1 MEQGGYSV
9 STYKVIFLGLTVAG
23 PEEEARLLA
32 GLRKRFNL
40 PPERAERLI
49 QRVPIVV
56 KKGIAKAEME
66 RYVKAFEE
74 IGGRVKIEEE
84 PSVVVQEIPRETGL
98 VSGFESGRPEVPP
111 QPEPAPRIEPPP
123 KYGPSPEKE
132 RYTGKMLTCPQCGFE
147 QQETNECV
155 KCGVVISK
163 FFQFQ
168 EMAKTYVGQVREITA
183 EEQASPSWES
193 GEGFIGAFFTTT
205 KEVLFSPTQ
214 FFKKV
219 AASEGYWA
227 PLIYGVICGVIG
239 GCAAILWQW
248 LFASKFLPMQILS
261 MIPFFG
267 IVLII
272 FLAGLPFAIAL
283 SLVVGTGIT
292 HLCLMIVGG
301 NRKGIESTFRALCY
315 AYSGNLFGII
325 PFIGSTIG
333 GIYTLVLTII
343 GVREV
348 HGISTGRAVLAVLL
362 PLMVLVGLGI
372 LAAMLLPFMIGSSL
386 KFLGGARI

>member
-1 MEQGGYSV
+1 M
-9 STYKVIFLGLTVAG
+9 STYKVIFLGLAVAG

-32 GLRKRFNL
+32 GLQKRFNL

-49 QRVPIVV
+49 QKVPIVV
-56 KKGIAKAEME
+56 KKGISKAEME

-74 IGGRVKIEEE
+74 IGGRVRVEEE
-84 PSVVVQEIPRETGL
+84 PSAEALEIPRETKL
-98 VSGFESGRPEVPP
+98 VSGFESGRPEPPPHGEPVPG
-111 QPEPAPRIEPPP
+111 IEPPP
-123 KYGPSPEKE
+123 KYGPSAEKKP
-132 RYTGKMLTCPQCGFE
+132 YTGKMVTCPQCGFE

-163 FFQFQ
+163 FLQYQ

-183 EEQASPSWES
+183 EEKASPSWES

-205 KEVLFSPTQ
+205 KEVLFSPSQ

-219 AASEGYWA
+219 AITEGYWA

-248 LFASKFLPMQILS
+248 LFASKFLPMRILS
-261 MIPFFG
+261 TIPFFG

-283 SLVVGTGIT
+283 SLIVGTGIT

-301 NRKGIESTFRALCY
+301 NKRGFESTFRVLSY
-315 AYSGNLFGII
+315 AYGGNLFGII
-325 PFIGSTIG
+325 PFIGSSIG

-348 HGISTGRAVLAVLL
+348 QGISTGRAVLAVLL
-362 PLMVLVGLGI
+362 PLIVLVGLGI
-372 LAAMLLPFMIGSSL
+372 LAAVLLPFMIGSSL